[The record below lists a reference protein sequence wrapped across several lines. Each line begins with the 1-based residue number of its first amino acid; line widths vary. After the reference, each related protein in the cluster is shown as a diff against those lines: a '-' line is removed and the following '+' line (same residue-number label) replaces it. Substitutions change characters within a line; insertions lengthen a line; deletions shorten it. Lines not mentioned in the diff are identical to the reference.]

1 MQICTSFY
9 QFLTTNWC
17 FLFTAQ
23 LLPGMKLESKFTF
36 QGLLFISFLKNAHIL
51 LSSKFHMKM
60 YSGFVLIFNN
70 CVLICCKSTIFLNSY
85 HKYCALLYKRQA
97 FNCFIKCEIQI
108 YLHFPVVSKYIPRVY
123 LFLKFF
129 WFHATRFHSLLVPVI
144 SLTVSKIFSKNCLIQ
159 VKFFSFKR

>member
-1 MQICTSFY
+1 MQRCTSFY

-17 FLFTAQ
+17 FVFTAQ

-70 CVLICCKSTIFLNSY
+70 CVLICCKSTIFLNSIIY
-85 HKYCALLYKRQA
+85 IVHCYINGKRLIVSLNAKSKFICTFLLWVSISHA
-97 FNCFIKCEIQI
+97 SICFWNFFGSM
-108 YLHFPVVSKYIPRVY
+108 LLVFTLY
-123 LFLKFF
+123 LFLLS
-129 WFHATRFHSLLVPVI
+129 AL
-144 SLTVSKIFSKNCLIQ
+144 Q
-159 VKFFSFKR
+159 